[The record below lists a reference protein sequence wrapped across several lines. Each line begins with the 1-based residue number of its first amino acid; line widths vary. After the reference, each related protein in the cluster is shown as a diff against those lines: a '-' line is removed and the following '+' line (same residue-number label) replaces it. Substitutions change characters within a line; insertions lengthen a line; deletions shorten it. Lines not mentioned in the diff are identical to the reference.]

1 MTATYRQKTV
11 NRFRQRRGR
20 ILAGKLDA
28 LSARL
33 GRRVH
38 VLDVG
43 GRSDYWDNVPTAGV
57 SKVTVV
63 NYELDE
69 LDRAMP
75 SAIGGLEFE
84 MVQGDA
90 RDLKDHADGSADVVH
105 SNSVIE
111 HVGGWSDMAAM
122 ASEVRRV
129 GRAGWVQTP
138 AWEFPIEPHFR
149 APMLHWFSAPLTAR
163 LLFMSRHYR
172 ALDVASRRHHVERI
186 NLLARSEFRALFP
199 DCHVL
204 TERVLFPKS
213 YVAHWGFDAQ
223 RGERKAASG

>member
-1 MTATYRQKTV
+1 MTTTYKQRTV
-11 NRFRQRRGR
+11 NHFRQRRGR
-20 ILAGKLDA
+20 ILAGKLEAMAD
-28 LSARL
+28 RL
-33 GRRVH
+33 GRKLR

-43 GRSDYWDNVPTAGV
+43 GRSDYWDNVPTDCV
-57 SKVTVV
+57 SHVTVM
-63 NYELDE
+63 NYEPDE

-75 SAIGGLEFE
+75 PGRRGVQFE
-84 MVQGDA
+84 TVQGDA
-90 RDLKDHADGSADVVH
+90 RDLSDHPDGSVDVVH

-149 APMLHWFSAPLTAR
+149 APVLHWFSAPLMAR
-163 LLFMSRHYR
+163 LLFLSRHYR
-172 ALDVASRRHHVERI
+172 ALDVATRRHHVERI
-186 NLLARSEFRALFP
+186 NLLAKSEFRALFP
-199 DCHVL
+199 DCTVL

-213 YVAHWGFDAQ
+213 YVAHWGFD
-223 RGERKAASG
+223 GEVRDMGGTPG

>member
-1 MTATYRQKTV
+1 MTTTYKQRTV
-11 NRFRQRRGR
+11 NRFRRKRGR
-20 ILAGKLDA
+20 ILAEKLEA

-33 GRRVH
+33 GRKLGI
-38 VLDVG
+38 LDVG
-43 GRSDYWDNVPTAGV
+43 GRSDYWDNVPTDRI
-57 SKVTVV
+57 SRVTVV

-75 SAIGGLEFE
+75 SSEHGPRFE

-90 RDLKDHADGSADVVH
+90 RDLRDHADGSVDVVH

-122 ASEVRRV
+122 ASEIQRV

-149 APMLHWFSAPLTAR
+149 APVLHWFSAPLTAR
-163 LLFMSRHYR
+163 LLFLSRHYR

-186 NLLARSEFRALFP
+186 NLLAKSEFRALFP
-199 DCHVL
+199 DCTVL

-213 YVAHWGFDAQ
+213 YVAHWGFDGEERMT
-223 RGERKAASG
+223 RGTRG